1 MLKRFLKD
9 ESGVAMGLAVI
20 LIVLIGVMGAGL
32 LVFVNNDLEAVVEV
46 NQGQR
51 ATDIA
56 DAGLHA
62 ASQKIL
68 GNKTRA
74 HYDVE
79 DVSVCNTDA
88 NDPDDSID
96 NASNIQRNPSGENW
110 APGAGGQTRNFAGG
124 QFTATIQWLSPD
136 PTAPDAC
143 RAPKTGT
150 LPEGT
155 DYFRV
160 ISTGKH
166 GDAIRKVEAIYETYS
181 LNVPRAYYTPGKI
194 NIAGTACIDSVSLFT
209 SNTAADAID
218 FDGSGGCSGGG
229 HLRGPD
235 LAYGDWNRPPYNS
248 TSRTGPTCS
257 MTRADG
263 TIVTRTCAGVAAV
276 GGVKDSTRLGSL
288 DYDSTTCPKFVK
300 DPINDS
306 SSCPTAPTKITFPFD
321 LASQPDADRLC
332 DEAKAQGNYATDDT
346 TSTSTDFPN
355 ANWSNAVG
363 KPSWPEPSYNHTVVC
378 YVFTNTGNSHTLRW
392 TVSGNET
399 LAAPYNSC
407 KGPIRKGTLV
417 IRNGGF
423 SIKSGSNVALFR
435 GVVVTRGP
443 EATQNSEV
451 GDAALT
457 GNNCLDGFINST
469 GTIKIAGA
477 VIPASSEEANDRPGF
492 YGVRTWSWREL
503 YQ

>member
-1 MLKRFLKD
+1 VLKRLVND
-9 ESGVAMGLAVI
+9 ESGVALGLAVVM
-20 LIVLIGVMGAGL
+20 IVLIGVMGAGL
-32 LVFVNNDLEAVVEV
+32 LVFVRNDLEAVVEV

-51 ATDIA
+51 AADVA

-62 ASQKIL
+62 ASQQIL
-68 GNKTRA
+68 GNKLRA

-79 DVSVCNTDA
+79 DASICNTDA

-96 NASNIQRNPSGENW
+96 SANDIQRSPSGENW
-110 APGAGGQTRNFAGG
+110 APAAGQTRDFAGG
-124 QFTATIQWLSPD
+124 QFTVTIQWLSPD
-136 PTAPDAC
+136 TTAPVGC

-150 LPEGT
+150 LPDGT
-155 DYFRV
+155 EYFRA

-166 GDAIRKVEAIYETYS
+166 GGAIRKVEAIYETYS

-194 NIAGTACIDSVSLFT
+194 NIAGTACIGSVSLFT
-209 SNTAADAID
+209 SNTATDAID

-235 LAYGDWNRPPYNS
+235 LAYGDWNQPPYNTTPRS
-248 TSRTGPTCS
+248 GPNCS

-263 TIVTRTCAGVAAV
+263 TVVTKTCAGVAAV

-288 DYDSTTCPKFVK
+288 DYASTTCPKFVK
-300 DPINDS
+300 DPVNDS
-306 SSCPTAPTKITFPFD
+306 SSCATSPTKMTFPFD

-332 DEAKAQGNYATDDT
+332 DEARAQGNYVTDNT
-346 TSTSTDFPN
+346 TSTTTDFPN
-355 ANWSNAVG
+355 AKFPAWPN
-363 KPSWPEPSYNHTVVC
+363 PSSNHTVVC
-378 YVFTNTGNSHTLRW
+378 YEFTNIGNSHTLRW

-399 LAAPYNSC
+399 LAAPYDAC

-477 VIPASSEEANDRPGF
+477 VIPASSEQANDRPGF